1 MHSYH
6 SYSIAQKFLLH
17 KLTQAQPYVCHT
29 PTKPGF
35 LSIDDLVTDQGE
47 LTIHLEF
54 DHQTQTTAIK
64 ACATLIPDT
73 KPTDIVVAYFML
85 CDSATPSFDS
95 DFLSNTCLEDTQQ
108 KLRPKPTV
116 NTIVLRRTPLARC
129 ITTTHKR

>member
-1 MHSYH
+1 MVCRVLG
-6 SYSIAQKFLLH
+6 IQFRLAIQKFLLC
-17 KLTQAQPYVCHT
+17 KLIQAQPYVCRT

-35 LSIDDLVTDQGE
+35 LSIDDLVTNQGE

-85 CDSATPSFDS
+85 CDS
-95 DFLSNTCLEDTQQ
+95 DFLSNTCLEDTQ
-108 KLRPKPTV
+108 
-116 NTIVLRRTPLARC
+116 
-129 ITTTHKR
+129 